1 MDKRSI
7 SRSIVDAVLAQPEQR
22 VAERGG
28 KIAYQ
33 SQVEFED
40 GRRFLVRVIV
50 AGDVDP
56 PLVVTVY
63 RTTRI
68 ARYWRA
74 E

>member
-50 AGDVDP
+50 P
-56 PLVVTVY
+56 VTS
-63 RTTRI
+63 I
-68 ARYWRA
+68 LPSW
-74 E
+74 